1 MQLTDSFH
9 IDLDVARRRQQT
21 NAWAKAVLLLA
32 MGLYFVWVI
41 ASGNLPNYINERFA
55 WLSYVA
61 AAVLLLLGAHGIW
74 RLLRP
79 ARSPI
84 SDDPLLQL
92 VSARQEEHRP
102 ISWGVLAIVAFPL
115 VLGTLIPSRPLGAE
129 SVSSISTSAVSA
141 ANVAEFQIDP
151 LQRNVLDWL
160 RVFNSSS
167 DFSEFNGERADLIG
181 FMYRE
186 PTFGENQFM
195 IARFTVS
202 CCVADASAL
211 GVPAHWAE
219 TATVEQGQWIRVQ
232 GVFQVG
238 SFRDNTLP
246 ILQVESVELID
257 EPAHPYL
264 YP

>member
-1 MQLTDSFH
+1 MQLTDSFN
-9 IDLDVARRRQQT
+9 IDLEVARRRQQT

-32 MGLYFVWVI
+32 TGLYFAWVI

-61 AAVLLLLGAHGIW
+61 AGILLLLGAYSIW
-74 RLLRP
+74 GLLRP
-79 ARSPI
+79 ARNQP
-84 SDDPLLQL
+84 DDPLLQL

-129 SVSSISTSAVSA
+129 SVGSISTSAMSA

-160 RVFNSSS
+160 RAFNSSS

-181 FMYRE
+181 FMYQE
-186 PTFGENQFM
+186 PTFGDNQFM

-211 GVPAHWAE
+211 GVPAYWSD

-232 GVFQVG
+232 GAFQVG
-238 SFRDNTLP
+238 TFRENTLP
-246 ILQVESVELID
+246 ILQVESIELIE